1 MSTEFQVSI
10 NDPIRVSECVEDA
23 SKILA
28 QLLGTPLGPRI
39 DVAADVGFDT
49 HAAIHRKSEQSLSIS
64 IEKEAAVD
72 VTIRDFE
79 DPAFQDEVGTWL
91 VAEVNLRTEL
101 SFVLSL
107 SFAVAVALRTRST
120 VLDDAGHLNLGR
132 FVAPNDLIVCLQLPA
147 TSTSLEEA
155 AGQLCRSIG
164 FRFGSN

>member
-10 NDPIRVSECVEDA
+10 NEPIRVSECVDDA

-28 QLLGTPLGPRI
+28 QLLGKPRGPRI
-39 DVAADVGFDT
+39 DVVGHVGFDV
-49 HAAIHRKSEQSLSIS
+49 HAAVRRKSEQSLSLS

-72 VTIRDFE
+72 VTIHDFE
-79 DPAFQDEVGTWL
+79 DPAFETEAGTWL
-91 VAEVNLRTEL
+91 VAEVSLRTDL

-107 SFAVAVALRTRST
+107 SFAVAVALRTRSM
-120 VLDDAGHLNLGR
+120 VLDDAGHLKLGR
-132 FVAPNDLIVCLQLPA
+132 YLAPNDLIVRLQLPA

-164 FRFGSN
+164 FRFGSD